1 MIDHLTWI
9 FKMLYRNNQ
18 RDIVIGDVY
27 FEWEYFYNLI
37 LKQMMVISKQKFFKL
52 TSFMVA
58 LLETLKDVEFLTA
71 LDAKKVPQLA
81 LSILYGF

>member
-1 MIDHLTWI
+1 
-9 FKMLYRNNQ
+9 
-18 RDIVIGDVY
+18 
-27 FEWEYFYNLI
+27 
-37 LKQMMVISKQKFFKL
+37 MMVISKQKFFKL